1 MKNIILVGSGNVATH
16 LGLSLVKKGY
26 KIRQVWSRNIQN
38 ANILAKK
45 LNSNPTDSINKL
57 KNADLY
63 ILAVKD
69 DAVKYILNKLTVDNI
84 IHTSGAIDIDIFHGK
99 FKNYGVFY
107 PLQTFNKQ
115 VNLDFSKT
123 PICIEANNK
132 SFNKKLLKI
141 GNKLSE
147 KVVPM
152 NSQERKKIHVAA
164 VFACNFTT
172 HMFTIADSILTKSNT
187 EFEILLPLIYQTV
200 EKLKLQKPAELQT
213 GPAARKDLEVIKKHI
228 DFLSDNKLKKIYQI
242 ISNSIMQNNDYS
254 K

>member
-132 SFNKKLLKI
+132 SFNKKLLNI
-141 GNKLSE
+141 GNKLLA
-147 KVVPM
+147 
-152 NSQERKKIHVAA
+152 NHQ
-164 VFACNFTT
+164 C
-172 HMFTIADSILTKSNT
+172 
-187 EFEILLPLIYQTV
+187 
-200 EKLKLQKPAELQT
+200 
-213 GPAARKDLEVIKKHI
+213 HI
-228 DFLSDNKLKKIYQI
+228 RLF
-242 ISNSIMQNNDYS
+242 
-254 K
+254 